1 MYNLKDKDERE
12 LYLKQK
18 EKQYKRFFNDKT
30 IQENFIEQIKD
41 NQEMIKYILD
51 KRKIQNDIEKQIE
64 NELPLLLEKAL
75 NKIFK

>member
-18 EKQYKRFFNDKT
+18 EKQYKRLYNDKT
-30 IQENFIEQIKD
+30 IQENFIEHIKD

-51 KRKIQNDIEKQIE
+51 KRKIQSDIEKQIE
-64 NELPLLLEKAL
+64 KELPLLLEKAL

>member
-12 LYLKQK
+12 LYLKQR
-18 EKQYKRFFNDKT
+18 EKQYKRLFNDKT

-51 KRKIQNDIEKQIE
+51 KRKIQDDIEKQIE